1 MQKKIVLA
9 AVLLLLLLVVILSC
23 RSCGSDDGG
32 TAAGGGKGGASDAAD
47 TQPSGASTPGTRA
60 ASHRLD
66 VPYLSQVGLYP
77 SGCESVSAVMAL
89 NYAGCDIDVDSFI
102 NAYLPQGSEPYYDE
116 DGLLYGDSPYET
128 FIGSPYSDTSYGC
141 YAPVIQ
147 GAMEQAL
154 SDRDAS
160 FDDDPYGAQASVADL
175 TGATLPELCENY
187 IDRDIPVI
195 VWGTIGMEP
204 ISGETEWIL
213 PDGSIFIWRSQEH
226 CLLLVGYDA
235 EYYYFNDPMEGKD
248 TAYRRADAENAYQS
262 LYSQALA
269 IVNK

>member
-9 AVLLLLLLVVILSC
+9 AVLLLLLLVVILCC

-47 TQPSGASTPGTRA
+47 TQPNGASTPGTRA

-102 NAYLPQGSEPYYDE
+102 NVYLPQSGEPYYDE

-141 YAPVIQ
+141 YAPVIRS
-147 GAMEQAL
+147 AMEQAL

-160 FDDDPYGAQASVADL
+160 FEDDPYGAQASVIDL
-175 TGATLPELCENY
+175 TGAALSELCENY
-187 IDRDIPVI
+187 IDRGIPVI
-195 VWGTIGMEP
+195 VWGTIDMQP
-204 ISGETEWIL
+204 VIGETEWIL
-213 PDGSIFIWRSQEH
+213 PDGSLFRWQSPEH
-226 CLLLVGYDA
+226 CLLLVGYD
-235 EYYYFNDPMEGKD
+235 ENCYYFNDPMEDKD
-248 TAYRRADAENAYQS
+248 TAYQKAAAEQAYQS
-262 LYSQALA
+262 LFSQALA
-269 IVNK
+269 VVKK